1 MKRTRRR
8 DTSAEMEIRRRL
20 HAAGLRYFVDRPVIP
35 GDQRRRADIVF
46 PRKKIAIFIDGCFW
60 HGCPEHATWPKSN
73 ADWWREKIEANRA
86 RDLDTNERLETAGWT
101 VLRCWE
107 HESPET
113 TVERVFEVLGLERD
127 EPRGEHES
135 DRRTIG
141 HPPQKTS

>member
-73 ADWWREKIEANRA
+73 ADW
-86 RDLDTNERLETAGWT
+86 
-101 VLRCWE
+101 
-107 HESPET
+107 
-113 TVERVFEVLGLERD
+113 
-127 EPRGEHES
+127 
-135 DRRTIG
+135 
-141 HPPQKTS
+141 